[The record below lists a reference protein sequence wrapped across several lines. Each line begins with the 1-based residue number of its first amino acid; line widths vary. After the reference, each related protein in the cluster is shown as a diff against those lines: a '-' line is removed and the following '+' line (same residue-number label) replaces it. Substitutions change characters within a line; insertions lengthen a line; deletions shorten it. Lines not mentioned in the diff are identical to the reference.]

1 LVRVTPLR
9 WAGVVTALLALFILV
24 MVVSASIGAV
34 RIPPGAVFRSIFPWF
49 GGGGTHGLIIREVR
63 LPRVILAGL
72 VGASLATSGAV
83 FQALLRN
90 PLADPYIL
98 GVSGGGALGAILAM
112 AVGVDFT
119 LWGFSSVPIF
129 SFLGSLCT
137 IFFVYAVGSTGG
149 RMATQTLLLTGVIV
163 NAIFSALIMF
173 ITSVVDFNQ
182 VQSIVFWLM
191 GNLSTI
197 GYGTLLKLS
206 TYSLIGLVALFSL
219 ARDLNALSLG
229 EEQAL
234 QLGVDV
240 ERTKKLAFVGASLI
254 TGAVVSVSGLIG
266 FVGLIVPHAVR
277 LIFGP
282 DHRLLLPASMLC
294 GGMFLMAADT
304 VARTVLS
311 PVELPVG
318 VITAMCGGPFFIW
331 LLKRRGSRVI

>member
-1 LVRVTPLR
+1 MVRVTPLR
-9 WAGVVTALLALFILV
+9 WIGVVSALFILFIV
-24 MVVSASIGAV
+24 AVVVSASIGVAKV
-34 RIPPGAVFRSIFPWF
+34 PFWDAFRSMLPWLE
-49 GGGGTHGLIIREVR
+49 GGKHGLIIREVR

-112 AVGVDFT
+112 AIGIDFS

-129 SFLGSLCT
+129 AFLGSLCT
-137 IFFVYAVGSTGG
+137 IFFVYAVGSVRG
-149 RMATQTLLLTGVIV
+149 RIATQSLLLTGVIV

-173 ITSVVDFNQ
+173 ITSVVDFSQ
-182 VQSIVFWLM
+182 VQSIIFWLM
-191 GNLSTI
+191 GNLGTI
-197 GYGTLLKLS
+197 EYGSLLKLS
-206 TYSLIGLVALFSL
+206 AYSLIGLIVLFSL

-266 FVGLIVPHAVR
+266 FVGLIVPHTVR

-294 GGMFLMAADT
+294 GGIFLMTADT
-304 VARTVLS
+304 IARTILS
-311 PVELPVG
+311 PIELPVG
-318 VITAMCGGPFFIW
+318 VITAICGGPFFIW
-331 LLKRRGSRVI
+331 LLRKRGSRVV